1 MWSCDQSLV
10 TVVFLWEKLSWPQL
24 YKDFTRKTAFF
35 DGWSW
40 FKFNNSGLALGTNLK
55 FFTSV
60 ATGLKLKVTKFWR
73 LNPTFVEVTGEKLVG
88 GTLFIPPI
96 LSTVFIPKY
105 FYDKDTDD
113 NNGNNK
119 NDNNINN
126 YNDNNNDDYNDNK
139 EFITH
144 FSRSTFFIFS
154 NKRIKLAP
162 SQL

>member
-1 MWSCDQSLV
+1 MEAKSYVCRS
-10 TVVFLWEKLSWPQL
+10 
-24 YKDFTRKTAFF
+24 YRRKT
-35 DGWSW
+35 G
-40 FKFNNSGLALGTNLK
+40 
-55 FFTSV
+55 
-60 ATGLKLKVTKFWR
+60 R
-73 LNPTFVEVTGEKLVG
+73 RNPFYPP
-88 GTLFIPPI
+88 PPI
-96 LSTVFIPKY
+96 LNTVFIPKY

-126 YNDNNNDDYNDNK
+126 YNDNNNDDDNDNK

>member
-1 MWSCDQSLV
+1 M
-10 TVVFLWEKLSWPQL
+10 
-24 YKDFTRKTAFF
+24 
-35 DGWSW
+35 
-40 FKFNNSGLALGTNLK
+40 
-55 FFTSV
+55 

-88 GTLFIPPI
+88 GILFIPPPI
-96 LSTVFIPKY
+96 LSTEFIPKY